1 MSAKA
6 GRLWYVMGPS
16 AAGKDSVL
24 AYVRQ
29 QLPAAAG
36 VVFAHRYITRAADA
50 GGENHI
56 ALSTAEFRQRQA
68 SGCFAL
74 CWQRNG
80 LDYALGVE
88 VQSWLASG
96 LDVVVNGSRATLPQA
111 QAVFPSLQP
120 LWITASAAVRATRLA
135 ARGRE
140 TPQQIAARL
149 READAYP
156 PPPGCLVLQNDAAL
170 EQAGTRLLSLLL
182 A

>member
-1 MSAKA
+1 MSAEQ

-56 ALSTAEFRQRQA
+56 ALSGEEFRQRQA

-96 LDVVVNGSRATLPQA
+96 LDVVVNGSRATLSQA
-111 QAVFPSLQP
+111 RAVFPSLQP
-120 LWITASAAVRATRLA
+120 VWITASAAVRAARLA

-140 TPQQIAARL
+140 TPPQIAARL
-149 READAYP
+149 HEADAYHP
-156 PPPGCLVLQNDAAL
+156 PQDCIVLQNDGAL
-170 EQAGTRLLSLLL
+170 EQAGTRLLSLLQ